1 MSRQRLIGVTLL
13 FVAVFGIIADLAW
26 STATMTSGPWFSSA
40 VSRDVYSTT
49 LLAGTVLVVALAAI
63 ASAHAALGAREI
75 RALDLRI
82 GILRG
87 SGATGS
93 SPAFDIDRDIEDTL
107 DEIAAGVPDGFA
119 SAPMVSVER
128 EAHDSLVAVAT
139 EGRVARQDVVLRELA
154 RARAAAHQA
163 GSRVWSAVVG
173 PIAMAGLFL
182 GIAGAML
189 PGSEGFAE
197 AHYVLNTALI
207 LFLGYGWPF
216 LVAWTA
222 TCFGLARTHGSPHR
236 HSHAQAAP

>member
-13 FVAVFGIIADLAW
+13 FVAIFGIIADLAW

-63 ASAHAALGAREI
+63 ASAHAALGAREV

-82 GILRG
+82 RIIQG
-87 SGATGS
+87 SGATGP
-93 SPAFDIDRDIEDTL
+93 SPGFDIDRDIEDTL
-107 DEIAAGVPDGFA
+107 DEIAAGVPDGIA

-128 EAHDSLVAVAT
+128 EAHDSLVAVT
-139 EGRVARQDVVLRELA
+139 MEGRVARQDVVLRELA
-154 RARAAAHQA
+154 RARAIVHQA

-173 PIAMAGLFL
+173 PICMGGLFL

-189 PGSEGFAE
+189 PGSEGFA
-197 AHYVLNTALI
+197 ATHYVLNTALI
-207 LFLGYGWPF
+207 LFLGYGWTF

-222 TCFGLARTHGSPHR
+222 VGFGLARAHGPTRTRPHGEPA
-236 HSHAQAAP
+236 H